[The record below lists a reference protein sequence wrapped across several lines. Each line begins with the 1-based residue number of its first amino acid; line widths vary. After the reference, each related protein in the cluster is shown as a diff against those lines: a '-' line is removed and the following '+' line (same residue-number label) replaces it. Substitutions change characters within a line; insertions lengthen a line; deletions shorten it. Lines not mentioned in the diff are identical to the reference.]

1 VFVADRN
8 PLKALKD
15 ERSAVV
21 KGIANT
27 QAHLVRLQEKLESLD
42 RAINNIEPFYE
53 HAGSVWSPIVGEY
66 APGITDAVR
75 SIFRAN
81 AELYLAP
88 TDIRDA
94 LKKEG
99 LMKQYDNEMA
109 VIHQVIG
116 RLEDQDQIRP
126 HAVEKTYRWAVKPS
140 RTQEEPIVP
149 YALAQSGAAAIRRP
163 KPTMPPPGRDKK

>member
-1 VFVADRN
+1 MADRN

-21 KGIANT
+21 EGIANT
-27 QAHLVRLQEKLESLD
+27 QAHLRRLQEKLESLD

-53 HAGSVWSPIVGEY
+53 GAGSVWSPIVGQY

-81 AELYLAP
+81 AGLYLAP

-94 LKKEG
+94 LKKDG

-109 VIHQVIG
+109 VIHQVIS
-116 RLEDQDQIRP
+116 RLEDQDQIKP
-126 HAVEKTYRWAVKPS
+126 HAVEKTYRWVKPL
-140 RTQEEPIVP
+140 RTPEEPIGP
-149 YALAQSGAAAIRRP
+149 YALGQSGASPTRRP
-163 KPTMPPPGRDKK
+163 RPTMPPPGRDKK